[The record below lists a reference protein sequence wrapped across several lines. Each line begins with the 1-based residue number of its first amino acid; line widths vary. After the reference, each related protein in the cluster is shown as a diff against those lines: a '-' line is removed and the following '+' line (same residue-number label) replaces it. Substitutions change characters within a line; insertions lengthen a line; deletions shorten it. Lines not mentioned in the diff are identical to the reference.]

1 MNYKHS
7 FHLRIPLIVLGILA
21 ALLLSACM
29 PQPGVMLPATP
40 PPTPFMPT
48 GQPALATAQPVPTL
62 PSDGTYDVLFRI
74 PKGPEGVTY
83 QGEGM
88 PEMQIVGP
96 AALAVGPDGSFWVLD
111 TLAQRILRYNPAGER
126 LAILALEDQPRALS
140 DLAVSANALYVLDG
154 WPTPPEV
161 LRLSYDGQVSA
172 RYPLPPNY
180 TLSDGVTGL
189 GLDADGAPLIEL
201 FLRSRWARLLDANG
215 AVAPAPLPG
224 LSSGGITFNARPAG
238 LNQPDRDLS
247 QGEIIA
253 GEVRIPVSV
262 THTLGGLSLLSFAPD
277 GSVLVE
283 LQELIDGAVFQ
294 VDQTVRRYTPD
305 GQLLGMALVPLGAQ
319 YAPVSHAL
327 AVAPDGAVYAL
338 GTRPDGAGILRL
350 QFVDSLPPL
359 AKPVLTEPTPA
370 PSATPA
376 AGPQDPDPATIA
388 VVGLLDAWMRGEDVR
403 PYLALNLRA
412 EAEAGRPLDQIL
424 GLHPITLES
433 YAVGAPISRPEQT
446 GFYVIPALLS
456 YQGFSEERLFTVTV
470 EGHEWRISATAPGG
484 S

>member
-1 MNYKHS
+1 M
-7 FHLRIPLIVLGILA
+7 IAVA
-21 ALLLSACM
+21 AAVIGLLSACA
-29 PQPGVMLPATP
+29 PQPGVTLTATP
-40 PPTPFMPT
+40 APTTLLAPT
-48 GQPALATAQPVPTL
+48 IQPAPAPAQPAPAL

-83 QGEGM
+83 RGEGM
-88 PEMQIVGP
+88 TEVQIVGP
-96 AALAVGPDGSFWVLD
+96 AALAVSPDGSFWVLD
-111 TLAQRILRYNPAGER
+111 TLAQRVLRYNPAGER
-126 LAILALEDQPRALS
+126 LAILPLDDQPRALS
-140 DLAVSANALYVLDG
+140 DLVVSADALYVLDG

-172 RYPLPPNY
+172 RYPLPPSY

-201 FLRSRWARLLDANG
+201 FLRSRWARLLDADS

-224 LSSGGITFNARPAG
+224 LSSGGITFNARPADFS
-238 LNQPDRDLS
+238 QPESDLS
-247 QGEIIA
+247 QGEITA
-253 GEVRIPVSV
+253 GDMRIPVSV
-262 THTLGGLSLLSFAPD
+262 THTLGGLSLMGFAPD

-305 GQLLGMALVPLGAQ
+305 GQLLGMARVPLAAQ

-327 AVAPDGAVYAL
+327 AVGFDGAVYAL
-338 GTRPDGAGILRL
+338 GTRPDGAAILRL

-359 AKPVLTEPTPA
+359 ANPVPTAPTSA

-376 AGPQDPDPATIA
+376 AGPQDPDPATMA

-403 PYLALNLRA
+403 PYLALNLHA
-412 EAEAGRPLDQIL
+412 EAETGRPLDQIL
-424 GLHPITLES
+424 GLHPITLDS
-433 YAVGAPISRPEQT
+433 YAVGAPRSRPEQT
-446 GFYVIPALLS
+446 GFYVIPATLS
-456 YQGFSEERLFTVTV
+456 YQGFSEERRFTVTV